1 MGKAKAKESELNP
14 RQSASAYAF
23 ETLQNFIDRHLVE
36 GHDVRIF
43 LDPNR
48 NCYAIFCAAC
58 DPRMG
63 DAMETR
69 H

>member
-1 MGKAKAKESELNP
+1 MSKDKAKLAKKYEVEGSY
-14 RQSASAYAF
+14 AYDALEKF
-23 ETLQNFIDRHLVE
+23 LGRHLAE
-36 GHDVRIF
+36 GHELRIVI
-43 LDPNR
+43 DPNG